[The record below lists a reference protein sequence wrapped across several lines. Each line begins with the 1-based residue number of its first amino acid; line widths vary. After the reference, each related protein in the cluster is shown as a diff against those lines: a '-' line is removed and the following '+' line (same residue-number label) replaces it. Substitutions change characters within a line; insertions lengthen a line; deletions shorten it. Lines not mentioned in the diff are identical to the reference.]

1 MKTHLLLRVGLL
13 LLLPMV
19 QGCGKK
25 GIAGEIQAFKDAGR
39 SVSEFADTDASSMQA
54 KRCQQ
59 GMIDQMSVL
68 LCEYPSR
75 DAATVDVRSASLWAG
90 ESTTWLALQRD
101 KIVFAVA
108 DRAEVDQNGKTV
120 AALTKVFRRLA
131 KK

>member
-59 GMIDQMSVL
+59 GTIDQMSVL
-68 LCEYPSR
+68 LCEYDLAGAPAGQDCLRGGGSRRGRSERQDGGGADQGLPSSR
-75 DAATVDVRSASLWAG
+75 EEVARAPRSL
-90 ESTTWLALQRD
+90 LR
-101 KIVFAVA
+101 
-108 DRAEVDQNGKTV
+108 
-120 AALTKVFRRLA
+120 
-131 KK
+131 